1 MAETSAGAQ
10 DGTTAAEWERH
21 RSYLI
26 GVAYRITGSLAD
38 AEDAV
43 QDAWLRLDRLDP
55 EQRAELRDLRAWL
68 TTVVARLCLDRV
80 RSAAAR
86 RESYVGPWLPDPIVT
101 AVDGGPD
108 PLDALVQQEDVRMA
122 AMIVLQELSPPQRV
136 AFVLH
141 DSCGMPF
148 DEIGEILGCSA
159 TTARKHASRGRRA
172 LAEARLP
179 AREEIGEQRRVLTA
193 FIEALASGDTDA
205 VVRLLHPD
213 VVSIGDGGGKAPA
226 ARRPVHGAAAVA
238 QLLGGLARLYPGLI
252 EQVEP
257 ALVNGELG
265 VALRRPFAARS
276 GQRLSGAVLLAVV
289 SKGRI
294 VGVYN
299 VVNPDKLPA
308 SWASAS

>member
-1 MAETSAGAQ
+1 VSDA
-10 DGTTAAEWERH
+10 TTATAEWQRH
-21 RSYLI
+21 RGYLL

-43 QDAWLRLDRLDP
+43 QDAWLRFQRLDADR
-55 EQRAELRDLRAWL
+55 RAELRDVRAWL

-86 RESYVGPWLPDPIVT
+86 RERYVGPWLPDPIVT
-101 AVDGGPD
+101 TVDGGPD
-108 PLDALVQQEDVRMA
+108 PLDEVVQGEDVRMA

-141 DSCGMPF
+141 DSCGLPF
-148 DEIGEILGCSA
+148 DEIGEILGCTA
-159 TTARKHASRGRRA
+159 VTARQHASRGRRA
-172 LAEARLP
+172 LADAKLP
-179 AREEIGEQRRVLTA
+179 AREEIDEQRRVLTA
-193 FIEALASGDTDA
+193 FLAALSSGDTDA

-238 QLLGGLARLYPGLI
+238 QLLSGLTRLYPEII
-252 EQVEP
+252 ERVEP
-257 ALVNGELG
+257 VLVNGELG
-265 VALRRPFAARS
+265 VAVRGPIMARS
-276 GQRLSGAVLLAVV
+276 GQRLSGAALLAVV
-289 SKGRI
+289 SNGRI
-294 VGVYN
+294 VRVYN

-308 SWASAS
+308 SWAS